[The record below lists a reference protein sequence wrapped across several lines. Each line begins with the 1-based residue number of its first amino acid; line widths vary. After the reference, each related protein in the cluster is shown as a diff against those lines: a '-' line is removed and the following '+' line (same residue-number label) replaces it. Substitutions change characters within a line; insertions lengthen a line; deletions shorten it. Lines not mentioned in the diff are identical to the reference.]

1 MTPPPRS
8 PQQHGHYH
16 GETWHTPKGRAIR
29 EVVFGMNDGLITT
42 LCFLAGVSS
51 AISHRGMIVLAGLSE
66 VIAGALSMALGAYL
80 STKAQH
86 EFFQQ
91 EIARE
96 QREIEEAPDH
106 EREEVEEIYRGR
118 GFTDEEIAIVTHRI
132 TADKERWLRFM
143 LREELGIT
151 EETFDNPIESGA
163 IMGVSFIIG
172 ALPPLLPY
180 FFFTP
185 ATALRL
191 TIVLSVLAL
200 FGIGVGKTRITKG
213 RWLRSGLEVV
223 VLGVIA
229 ALIGYGLGE
238 VASNLL
244 SDSELFSQ

>member
-1 MTPPPRS
+1 MTSS
-8 PQQHGHYH
+8 PSSSQHYGRFH

-51 AISHRGMIVLAGLSE
+51 SIAHAGTIVLAGLAE

-86 EFFQQ
+86 EFFQK

-96 QREIEEAPDH
+96 RREIEEVPEH
-106 EREEVEEIYRGR
+106 EREEIREIYREH
-118 GFTDEEIAIVTHRI
+118 GFTEEEIAVLVRRI

-143 LREELGIT
+143 LREELGLI
-151 EETFDNPIESGA
+151 EETFDNPVESGA
-163 IMGVSFIIG
+163 IMGVSFVIG
-172 ALPPLLPY
+172 SLPPLLPY
-180 FFFTP
+180 FFLP
-185 ATALRL
+185 ASTALPL
-191 TIVLSVLAL
+191 TIVLSLLAL
-200 FGIGVGKTRITKG
+200 FGIGIGKTRVTKG

-223 VLGVIA
+223 ILGVIA

-238 VASNLL
+238 LAAYLL
-244 SDSELFSQ
+244 NSPIP